1 MLSENVHYSNEE
13 LPSWTMEKDG
23 ERLRECD
30 NRQEY
35 IVIVVVVVIIIVI
48 TPRRMSR
55 KFNDGNSTPLTF
67 SFLIASFCLLSFS
80 VFLCRFSIKFLSDR
94 ILSL

>member
-1 MLSENVHYSNEE
+1 
-13 LPSWTMEKDG
+13 MEKDG

-67 SFLIASFCLLSFS
+67 SFLIAHRFILFALFLCLSLSFLNQIFIGPYLIPLTKTS
-80 VFLCRFSIKFLSDR
+80 
-94 ILSL
+94 